1 MKRHAA
7 CARTRDRKVHML
19 AETGDFLVKSVAFYI
34 YTQTGLQATKAKS
47 VRRVDSMRAPRLHAA
62 CRSPCWYRRQRAA
75 EHAQPSKATI
85 W

>member
-1 MKRHAA
+1 
-7 CARTRDRKVHML
+7 ML

-62 CRSPCWYRRQRAA
+62 CRSPCLNRRWTAV
-75 EHAQPSKATI
+75 EIAQPCKAAAWAKCELAAQTC
-85 W
+85 